1 MRWLSIVLMWPALAL
16 ATLPPPPAPLDL
28 TADELS
34 TLSDRDVAIRLE
46 QTDTG
51 GMSVGIIDVN
61 ATPQVT
67 MDAILDLPPRVNET
81 GALKE
86 VEIYQ
91 QAPASGSDPET
102 MGAQFS
108 LRVMGSSIV
117 FHVNYEID
125 RPGLWSVSTLDES
138 KENDLV
144 SVYASYQ
151 VFATDTGSRIVYRSQ
166 SDSGRSIPQWI
177 SRWLAN
183 NALKDQLT
191 GIRARAEGT

>member
-1 MRWLSIVLMWPALAL
+1 MRWLLMVLLWPALAF
-16 ATLPPPPAPLDL
+16 AVLPPPPAILDL

-51 GMSVGIIDVN
+51 GMSIGIIDVA
-61 ATPQVT
+61 ATPSQT
-67 MDAILDLPPRVNET
+67 MDSILDLPPRVNET
-81 GALKE
+81 GALRE
-86 VEIYQ
+86 VEVYD
-91 QAPASGSDPET
+91 PAVATGGEPEKLSARF
-102 MGAQFS
+102 G
-108 LRVMGSSIV
+108 LRVMGTSIV
-117 FHVNYEID
+117 FYVNYEID
-125 RPGLWSVSTLDES
+125 RPGLWAVSTLDET

-151 VFATDTGSRIVYRSQ
+151 VFATGTGSRIIYRSQ

-183 NALKDQLT
+183 NALKDQLI
-191 GIRARAEGT
+191 GIRARAEGS